1 MACLLRAV
9 SRTGTELMV
18 KNSSLIPRSLPGVS
32 AASLQQSRCLSS
44 EEKAAQ
50 KAAKKAEVQAALDK
64 KMREKYGIVTHDD
77 CVSDMTKWETV
88 PVATH
93 TAAAWDDSDNKNAR
107 FIDGHKLTVKMHA
120 IDLIAEIPPI
130 ASEDRVVSCDG
141 GGGALG
147 HPKVFINLDKPGN
160 HSCGYCGLRFFLDH
174 HH

>member
-1 MACLLRAV
+1 MGFIYRILTPASVMACLLRAV

-50 KAAKKAEVQAALDK
+50 KLAK

-130 ASEDRVVSCDG
+130 ASED
-141 GGGALG
+141 
-147 HPKVFINLDKPGN
+147 
-160 HSCGYCGLRFFLDH
+160 
-174 HH
+174 